1 MDSSKDTFEA
11 GTFGAISFLC
21 GTFRGI
27 GTATATLVGQWSKVI
42 ACHSDQPRIV
52 LHGGSGQLELQGG
65 SDTVEVG
72 G

>member
-1 MDSSKDTFEA
+1 MTTILFFFWDGLSEA
-11 GTFGAISFLC
+11 AI
-21 GTFRGI
+21 
-27 GTATATLVGQWSKVI
+27 TATLVGQWSKVI